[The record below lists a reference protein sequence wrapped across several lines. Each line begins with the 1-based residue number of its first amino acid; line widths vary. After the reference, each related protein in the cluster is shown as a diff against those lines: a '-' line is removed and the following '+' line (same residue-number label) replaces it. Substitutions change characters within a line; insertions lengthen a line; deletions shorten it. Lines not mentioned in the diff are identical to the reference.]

1 MKTTVKNYNKNMIEF
16 VERVINEPSQ
26 SMLEVYEA
34 GAKEALR
41 EFDFVLMVPLA
52 IHISERY
59 RAIRLNVYSSRE
71 LELLVHD
78 LHRKNYS
85 KHEMLML
92 CQMASYNDNQSRLA
106 AKLVAYLTG
115 IVAKIIAKRG
125 DIVFKVGGLTHVFR
139 HGQTTA

>member
-34 GAKEALR
+34 GTKEALR

-59 RAIRLNVYSSRE
+59 RAIRLNVWPFAILS
-71 LELLVHD
+71 
-78 LHRKNYS
+78 
-85 KHEMLML
+85 
-92 CQMASYNDNQSRLA
+92 
-106 AKLVAYLTG
+106 G
-115 IVAKIIAKRG
+115 
-125 DIVFKVGGLTHVFR
+125 
-139 HGQTTA
+139 

>member
-34 GAKEALR
+34 GTKEALR
-41 EFDFVLMVPLA
+41 EFDFVVMVPLA

-92 CQMASYNDNQSRLA
+92 CQMASYNANQSRLA
-106 AKLVAYLTG
+106 AKLFAYMTG
-115 IVAKIIAKRG
+115 IVANIIAKRG
-125 DIVFKVGGLTHVFR
+125 DIVFKVGGSKHVFR
-139 HGQTTA
+139 QGQTTA